1 MSYEIDADAL
11 FSDSDGGSPHGGSS
25 LPTVAPPKRPRRALA
40 PPQCAPSL
48 GTIRLTLPPGSS
60 LSSNTHSVASN
71 QSSMYGS
78 HSAPAP
84 QPSSSYQNPS
94 TTSYAPTDRR
104 PYRPRHDGSSS
115 HPPFGRGR
123 GATLP
128 AHITRGPIGPRDC
141 RGQKRRFSNDM
152 SRGSHRQHPGAL
164 TPEAFLPTSTTV
176 DEQLLK
182 SAASILPA
190 GEREK
195 VLNESKTHSGEQ
207 RKRPGV
213 SRKRNEARSLRSSAT
228 EEREKAVIRRN
239 VQRAQSSASK
249 FQGLDT
255 LLKST
260 QKAVG
265 EGLIRLDR
273 SSSSKGKSQTSTKP
287 RRLSERDIYAGVTM
301 SKEMRER
308 EENERREEKRRFEE
322 ERLAIIEHYR
332 TLRENE
338 RMERE
343 RLRNEWRKVE
353 TVAAG
358 ARQSHRLERVERT
371 LTQDDD
377 DHFKGDPLSCLGL
390 ILKPVQEDDLSTQLM
405 TVEVVEI

>member
-25 LPTVAPPKRPRRALA
+25 LPAVAPPKRPRRASA

-60 LSSNTHSVASN
+60 LASNTRPAGSN
-71 QSSMYGS
+71 QSSASLS

-84 QPSSSYQNPS
+84 QLSSSYQNSS
-94 TTSYAPTDRR
+94 TASYTPADHR
-104 PYRPRHDGSSS
+104 PYRPRHDGSSR
-115 HPPFGRGR
+115 PPFGRGR

-128 AHITRGPIGPRDC
+128 AHITRGPIGPCDT

-152 SRGSHRQHPGAL
+152 SRVPHRQHSVAL
-164 TPEAFLPTSTTV
+164 TPETFPSTSTTV

-190 GEREK
+190 SEREK
-195 VLNESKTHSGEQ
+195 VLNESKTHSVEQ

-213 SRKRNEARSLRSSAT
+213 SRKRSEARSLRSSVM

-287 RRLSERDIYAGVTM
+287 RRLSEIDIYAGVTM

-308 EENERREEKRRFEE
+308 EENERREQKRRTEE
-322 ERLAIIEHYR
+322 ERLAVIEHYR
-332 TLRENE
+332 TLRKNE

-343 RLRNEWRKVE
+343 RLRIEWRKVE

-358 ARQSHRLERVERT
+358 ARQSHRLDRVERT
-371 LTQDDD
+371 LTRDDD
-377 DHFKGDPLSCLGL
+377 DRLKGDPLSCLGL
-390 ILKPVQEDDLSTQLM
+390 NLKPVQEDDLSTQLI